1 MSDVP
6 TPRPSDDASPLAE
19 RAAQS
24 SLDVSP
30 NASQFASVV
39 LDATN
44 EPERDAE
51 ARRMIDE
58 MFAEHRER
66 LLRMIEL
73 RLQPELRS
81 RVDANDVLQ
90 EAFIE
95 AYRQLRTGISA
106 PKVSSLVWLRLI
118 VNQQLVTF
126 YRRYCQTQKRN
137 VGREISI
144 SAPRMQADPTS
155 TSIFLVGKLTSPS
168 LAARRAELTLK
179 LRECLEKLDP
189 DDREILSLRHFEQLS
204 NRETAEELNVAPN
217 VASVRYLRALKK
229 FRVVL
234 QAEKLD
240 ELLE

>member
-1 MSDVP
+1 MSEAP
-6 TPRPSDDASPLAE
+6 TPRSDDVTV
-19 RAAQS
+19 R
-24 SLDVSP
+24 LDRDADLSP
-30 NASQFASVV
+30 NAPASSASQFAAVA
-39 LDATN
+39 LDSTN
-44 EPERDAE
+44 DPERDAE
-51 ARRMIDE
+51 ARRLIDE

-90 EAFIE
+90 EAFME
-95 AYRQLRTGISA
+95 AYRQLRNGISA

-118 VNQQLVTF
+118 VGQQLVTF

-144 SAPRMQADPTS
+144 SVPRMQADPTS

-168 LAARRAELTLK
+168 VAARRAELTIK
-179 LRECLEKLDP
+179 LRECLEKLAP

-204 NRETAEELNVAPN
+204 NRETAEELNVSPN
-217 VASVRYLRALKK
+217 VASVRYLSALKK

-234 QAEKLD
+234 RAEKLD